1 MRLASRADLARL
13 KGVSNAAV
21 TIACRGALSA
31 ACVGDRVDLD
41 HPAVADYMAKGKGR
55 PKVSGPTDP
64 EAKRPAPSPAT
75 VSAPAQSPAVTPT
88 DRTVPKKSSDQ
99 RAGAKQ
105 KGKPGRKRRTS
116 STATATDTGP
126 GDSAPS
132 DSAPQLDEHGF
143 APELEELTA
152 REIAERYGTS
162 RAYVDWL
169 DAYQK
174 QQRGRELWLKNQQT
188 EGSLISRELVQHRV
202 FGAIDSSHKRLLTD
216 AAKTLAARL
225 FALCRAGASAEEAE
239 REARDIISKQLKPV
253 KAAATR
259 TIGNG

>member
-1 MRLASRADLARL
+1 MRLASRADLARM

-41 HPAVADYMAKGKGR
+41 HPAVADYMAKGKAK
-55 PKVSGPTDP
+55 PLANKPT
-64 EAKRPAPSPAT
+64 S
-75 VSAPAQSPAVTPT
+75 SAPKRSDSIPAKLTAKPKAA
-88 DRTVPKKSSDQ
+88 DRRVDNKPN
-99 RAGAKQ
+99 
-105 KGKPGRKRRTS
+105 GKPGRKRRTS
-116 STATATDTGP
+116 STASASCP

-132 DSAPQLDEHGF
+132 DSAPQLDENGF